1 MLDLIGTIV
10 ITAAIVVNLNA
21 AIMVMPLSSAQKLT
35 AVTIAGL
42 RWQGREFTPMWQ
54 RRCRR
59 SG

>member
-1 MLDLIGTIV
+1 MLDLIGTTV

-42 RWQGREFTPMWQ
+42 
-54 RRCRR
+54 
-59 SG
+59 